1 MDIYLK
7 FLKNKNFLKE
17 IKKYDFSEE
26 IRIKLAFYHIAIII
40 SESTGISN
48 IDMKLKRIYSDR
60 NYKNIINYE
69 IEGFFITT
77 QNKCFELKKLWGY
90 SCNIDNKFFN
100 KKYSYTKNFL
110 NDIQKYFDSFL
121 DEKINKEK
129 INVKYINYLDDFT
142 YLLNKKYLKKNE
154 INENMIKE
162 IHKNTELVSLL
173 NYMIYKND
181 IVKKSIH
188 QENKKSKIKI

>member
-48 IDMKLKRIYSDR
+48 IDMKLIRIYSDR

-77 QNKCFELKKLWGY
+77 QNRCFELKKLWGY

-129 INVKYINYLDDFT
+129 INVKYINYLNDFT